1 MDSCFAGVTRE
12 EVLLMLDYFFNP
24 KSVAI
29 IGASNN
35 INKGGYHIIKNI
47 TAGFKG
53 KIYPVNKSYTEIL
66 GLPCYPDM
74 ASIPGDIDLAIY
86 FIPSESLPQTV
97 SECARKGVKGIIIE
111 SGGFNEA
118 GEEGAK
124 LQTQALEI
132 AAKAGIRL
140 WGPNCMGFI
149 DGNRTYVFSFIN
161 SLVWPDV
168 LRGGNVGLIVQS
180 GMLSA
185 GFLLHALQEGVMG
198 VSKVC
203 SIGNKCD
210 IDESDILE
218 YMIHDPETEVIACY
232 LESLVDG
239 RRFTS
244 LTKTT
249 NKPVIVLMGGRSVK
263 GAKAAQ
269 SHTASLSG
277 NYQVASGAIKQSGII
292 EVFDPAEL
300 TDMARAFSKKMAFH
314 PGKGTAILTF
324 SGGAG
329 TITTDLMDDCGL
341 ELATLSDATLDSI
354 AELFPPWNKP
364 DHPLDLWIAIERH
377 GFEKV
382 FQTSLEAVL
391 KDPAV
396 DSIIFHSYATPLI
409 KQEFFEELMAMIKK
423 HEKPVILWVE
433 GRKDFADYLRG
444 IAENVG
450 FPAYREM
457 SRCVTVMKG
466 IKQHFTKKPM
476 D

>member
-1 MDSCFAGVTRE
+1 
-12 EVLLMLDYFFNP
+12 MLDYFFNP

-29 IGASNN
+29 IGASSNT
-35 INKGGYHIIKNI
+35 NKGGYHIIKNV
-47 TAGFKG
+47 TAGFPG
-53 KIYPVNKSYTEIL
+53 KIYPVNKSYKEIL
-66 GLPCYPDM
+66 GIPCYPDI
-74 ASIPGDIDLAIY
+74 ASIPDNVDLAIY
-86 FIPSESLPQTV
+86 FIPSKELPNTIN
-97 SECARKGVKGIIIE
+97 ECAKKGVKGIIIE

-124 LQTQALEI
+124 LQKRALEN
-132 AAKAGIRL
+132 AAKTGIRL

-149 DGNRTYVFSFIN
+149 DANKTYVFSFIH
-161 SLVWPDV
+161 SAVWPDI

-198 VSKVC
+198 VSKAC

-218 YMIHDPETEVIACY
+218 YMIKDKETEVIACY

-239 RRFTS
+239 RKFLS
-244 LTKTT
+244 LAKKTK
-249 NKPVIVLMGGRSVK
+249 KPIIVLMGGRSAQ

-277 NYQVASGAIKQSGII
+277 NYSIARGAFKQAGII

-300 TDMARAFSKKMAFH
+300 TDMARAFSKKMPFH
-314 PGKGTAILTF
+314 PGKGSAILTF

-341 ELATLSDATLDSI
+341 ELAKLSDETLASI
-354 AELFPPWNKP
+354 AELFPLWNKP
-364 DHPLDLWIAIERH
+364 DHPLDLWIAIEQH

-382 FQTSLEAVL
+382 FRRSLNAVIN
-391 KDPAV
+391 DPAV
-396 DSIIFHSYATPLI
+396 DSIIFHAYATPLI
-409 KQEFFEELMAMIKK
+409 KQEFFNELAELIRK
-423 HEKPVILWVE
+423 HEKPVVLWIE
-433 GRKDFADYLRG
+433 GRKDFAEYLRSL
-444 IAENVG
+444 AENAG
-450 FPAYREM
+450 LPAFREM
-457 SRCVTVMKG
+457 SRAVTVLKG
-466 IKQHFTKKPM
+466 MKQHFIKKP
-476 D
+476 

>member
-1 MDSCFAGVTRE
+1 
-12 EVLLMLDYFFNP
+12 MLDYFFNP
-24 KSVAI
+24 NSVAV

-35 INKGGYHIIKNI
+35 TNKGGYHIIKNI
-47 TAGFKG
+47 TLGFHG

-66 GLPCYPDM
+66 GLPCYPDV

-86 FIPSESLPQTV
+86 FIPSKELPHTIN
-97 SECARKGVKGIIIE
+97 ECAKKGVKGIIIE

-124 LQTQALEI
+124 LQKRALEN

-149 DGNRTYVFSFIN
+149 DGNKTYVFSFIH
-161 SLVWPDV
+161 SAVWPDV

-218 YMIHDPETEVIACY
+218 YMIQDKETEVIACY

-239 RRFTS
+239 RRFIG
-244 LTKTT
+244 LAKKTR
-249 NKPVIVLMGGRSVK
+249 KPVIVLIGGRTHE
-263 GAKAAQ
+263 GAKAAK

-277 NYQVASGAIKQSGII
+277 NYSVTSGAFRQAGII

-300 TDMARAFSKKMAFH
+300 TDTARAFSKMIPYH
-314 PGKGTAILTF
+314 PGKGTAVLTF

-341 ELATLSDATLDSI
+341 ELAKLSDETLSSI

-382 FQTSLEAVL
+382 FRISLNAVIN
-391 KDPAV
+391 DPAV

-409 KQEFFEELMAMIKK
+409 GPEFFEELTALIKK
-423 HEKPVILWVE
+423 HEKPAVLWIE
-433 GRKDFADYLRG
+433 GRKDFAEHLRG
-444 IAENVG
+444 VAENAG
-450 FPAYREM
+450 LPAYREM
-457 SRCVTVMKG
+457 SRCVTVLKGMKL
-466 IKQHFTKKPM
+466 HFTKKPII
-476 D
+476 

>member
-1 MDSCFAGVTRE
+1 
-12 EVLLMLDYFFNP
+12 MLDYFFNP

-29 IGASNN
+29 IGASDNK
-35 INKGGYHIIKNI
+35 NKGGYHIIKNVV
-47 TAGFKG
+47 AGFKG
-53 KIYPVNKSYTEIL
+53 KIYPVNKSYQEIL

-74 ASIPGDIDLAIY
+74 ASIPGDVDLAIY
-86 FIPSESLPQTV
+86 FIPSKELPHTV
-97 SECARKGVKGIIIE
+97 NECAKKGVKGIIIE

-118 GEEGAK
+118 GEEGTK
-124 LQTQALEI
+124 LQKRALEN

-149 DGNRTYVFSFIN
+149 DGNKTYVFSFIN
-161 SLVWPDV
+161 SYVWPDV

-185 GFLLHALQEGVMG
+185 GFLLHALQEGIMG

-210 IDESDILE
+210 INESDVLE
-218 YMIHDPETEVIACY
+218 YMIQDKETEVIACY

-239 RRFTS
+239 RRFTG
-244 LTKTT
+244 LAKTT
-249 NKPVIVLMGGRSVK
+249 RKPIIVLMGGRSQE

-277 NYQVASGAIKQSGII
+277 NYRVASGAFRQAGII

-300 TDMARAFSKKMAFH
+300 TDMARAFAKNMPFYPH
-314 PGKGTAILTF
+314 PQKGTAILTF

-329 TITTDLMDDCGL
+329 TITTDLMEDCGL
-341 ELATLSDATLDSI
+341 PLAKLSAETLASV
-354 AELFPPWNKP
+354 AEFFPPWNKP

-382 FQTSLEAVL
+382 FRGSLTAVVN
-391 KDPAV
+391 DPAV

-409 KQEFFEELMAMIKK
+409 GKEFFEELTALLKQHKK
-423 HEKPVILWVE
+423 PAVLWVE
-433 GRKDFADYLRG
+433 GRKDFAEHLRG
-444 IAENVG
+444 LAEG
-450 FPAYREM
+450 AGLPAYRELQ
-457 SRCVTVMKG
+457 RCVTVLNGMKR
-466 IKQHFTKKPM
+466 HYAKKPM
-476 D
+476 N

>member
-1 MDSCFAGVTRE
+1 
-12 EVLLMLDYFFNP
+12 MLDYFFKP

-29 IGASNN
+29 IGASTN
-35 INKGGYHIIKNI
+35 INKGGYHIIKNV
-47 TAGFKG
+47 TSGFPG
-53 KIYPVNKSYTEIL
+53 KIYPVNKNYKEIL
-66 GLPCYPDM
+66 GLPCYPDV
-74 ASIPGDIDLAIY
+74 ASIPGNIDLAIY
-86 FIPSESLPQTV
+86 FIPSKELPHAV
-97 SECARKGVKGIIIE
+97 NECAKKGAKGIIIE

-118 GEEGAK
+118 GAEGAK
-124 LQTQALEI
+124 IQKRALEN

-161 SLVWPDV
+161 SFVWPDI

-210 IDESDILE
+210 IDENDLLE
-218 YMIHDPETEVIACY
+218 YMIKDKETEVIACY

-239 RRFTS
+239 RKFLS
-244 LTKTT
+244 LAKKTK
-249 NKPVIVLMGGRSVK
+249 KPVIVLMGGRSAQ

-277 NYQVASGAIKQSGII
+277 NYNIARSAFKQAGII

-300 TDMARAFSKKMAFH
+300 TDMARAFSKKMPCH
-314 PGKGTAILTF
+314 TGKGTAILTF

-341 ELATLSDATLDSI
+341 ELAKLSNKTLDSI
-354 AELFPPWNKP
+354 AELFPVWNRP
-364 DHPLDLWIAIERH
+364 DHPLDLWIAIEQH

-382 FQTSLEAVL
+382 FRRSLEAVFN
-391 KDPAV
+391 DPAV
-396 DSIIFHSYATPLI
+396 DSIIFHTYATPLI
-409 KQEFFEELMAMIKK
+409 KQEFFDELGGLIRQ
-423 HEKPVILWVE
+423 HEKPVVLWIE
-433 GRKDFADYLRG
+433 GRKDFAEHLRG
-444 IAENVG
+444 QAENAG
-450 FPAYREM
+450 LPAFRDM

-466 IKQHFTKKPM
+466 IKQHVTKKPV
-476 D
+476 DERIG

>member
-1 MDSCFAGVTRE
+1 
-12 EVLLMLDYFFNP
+12 MLDYFFNP
-24 KSVAI
+24 KSLAI
-29 IGASNN
+29 IGASSNT
-35 INKGGYHIIKNI
+35 NKGGYHILKNV
-47 TAGFKG
+47 TAGFRG

-66 GLPCYPDM
+66 GLPCYPDV
-74 ASIPGDIDLAIY
+74 ASIPGNIDLAIY
-86 FIPSESLPQTV
+86 FIPSKGLPHTV
-97 SECARKGVKGIIIE
+97 TECAKKGVKGIIIE
-111 SGGFNEA
+111 SGGFNES

-124 LQTQALEI
+124 LQKLALEN

-149 DGNRTYVFSFIN
+149 DAHRTHVFSFIN
-161 SLVWPDV
+161 SAVWPDV
-168 LRGGNVGLIVQS
+168 LRAGNVGLIVQS

-218 YMIHDPETEVIACY
+218 YMIQDKETEVIACY

-239 RRFTS
+239 RRFTG
-244 LTKTT
+244 LAKKTK
-249 NKPVIVLMGGRSVK
+249 KPVIVIMGGRSSE

-277 NYQVASGAIKQSGII
+277 NYQVTSGAFRQAGII

-300 TDMARAFSKKMAFH
+300 TDMARAFSKKMICH
-314 PGKGTAILTF
+314 PGGGTAILTF

-341 ELATLSDATLDSI
+341 ELAKLSEKTLASI

-377 GFEKV
+377 GYEKV
-382 FQTSLEAVL
+382 FKRSFDAVIN
-391 KDPAV
+391 DPAV

-409 KQEFFEELMAMIKK
+409 GPKFFEELAALVKK
-423 HEKPVILWVE
+423 HEKPVVIWAA
-433 GRKDFADYLRG
+433 GRRDFADNLRAM
-444 IAENVG
+444 AETAG
-450 FPAYREM
+450 FPAYRELG
-457 SRCVTVMKG
+457 RCVTVLNG
-466 IKQHFTKKPM
+466 IKRHFTKKPIN
-476 D
+476 